1 VPPLPDLLARVYDR
15 VPRGIEFGLDRV
27 RAAMDELGHP
37 ERDWGVL
44 HVAGTNGKGSV
55 SAISSLALQNAGYRV
70 GLFTSPHL
78 FRFAERI
85 RTDQVPVED
94 DLLRLA
100 LQQALSFEPALT
112 FFEVTFLA
120 AMIAFAEARVD
131 CAVFEVGMGGRLDA
145 TNVVERPAA
154 TAVTRIAYDHM
165 AALGST
171 LTAIAFEKASIA
183 KVDVPMVVGPMPD
196 EARVEVRRV
205 ALARGAS
212 RVVDLSSD
220 VLLER
225 REEFVDVVL
234 PWGAMRLRPR
244 LAGAHQLDN
253 AATAAAICYEA
264 SHELAK
270 LAPEHVCEAVSR
282 VSWPARLES
291 IDRDGVT
298 MLLDGAHNPDGIKAL
313 AEHVRRQNRNP
324 EQTALVFGAMG
335 DKDWESMLLGLSSLA
350 QHRFYATPRGRT
362 PAPTGRMCE
371 IDGGTACASVD
382 EALNSAADAVG
393 RGGLVL
399 VCGSIFLAAEARA
412 VLLSLETDPPVAL

>member
-1 VPPLPDLLARVYDR
+1 MPDLPDLLARVYDR
-15 VPRGIEFGLDRV
+15 VPRGIELGLGRV
-27 RAAMDELGHP
+27 RAATDKLGHP
-37 ERDWGVL
+37 ERDWGVV

-78 FRFAERI
+78 CRFAERVRI
-85 RTDQVPVED
+85 DQVPVED

-112 FFEVTFLA
+112 FFEVTFVA

-145 TNVVERPAA
+145 TNIVEAPVA
-154 TAVTRIAYDHM
+154 TAVTRIAFDHM
-165 AALGST
+165 TSLGST

-183 KVDVPMVVGPMPD
+183 KADVPMVVGPMPD

-212 RVVDLSSD
+212 PVLVLDDEVV
-220 VLLER
+220 LER
-225 REEFVDVVL
+225 GQDFVALTL

-244 LAGAHQLDN
+244 LSGAHQLDN
-253 AATAAAICYEA
+253 AAVAAAVCFEA
-264 SHELAK
+264 SHALTR
-270 LAPEHVCEAVSR
+270 LAPQHVADAVKC

-291 IDRDGVT
+291 LERDGVT
-298 MLLDGAHNPDGIKAL
+298 ILLDGAHNPDGIEAL
-313 AEHVRRQNRNP
+313 ARHIRGLGRAPNE
-324 EQTALVFGAMG
+324 TALVFGAMG
-335 DKDWESMLLGLSSLA
+335 DKDWESMLLSLA
-350 QHRFYATPRGRT
+350 PMATRRFYVRPRGRI
-362 PAPTGRMCE
+362 PAPTDEMCE
-371 IDGGTACASVD
+371 LAVGIGCASVGD
-382 EALNSAADAVG
+382 ALNSATSAVG

-412 VLLSLETDPPVAL
+412 LLLGLETDPPVAL